1 MVSAVFHN
9 PLEARDAARAESR
22 DSTVKPTAAPEANA
36 SHPSPTM
43 TSTAAP
49 TPVAPRAPIDW
60 GGWALAI
67 LAPVAGLA
75 LLIGI
80 WALLTAKSTTFPT
93 PAATWSIPACW

>member
-22 DSTVKPTAAPEANA
+22 DSTVKPTAAPEANT

-60 GGWALAI
+60 VDGPSPSW
-67 LAPVAGLA
+67 PR
-75 LLIGI
+75 
-80 WALLTAKSTTFPT
+80 W
-93 PAATWSIPACW
+93 PAWPC